1 MSKGGKG
8 QRLMMSKDAEPQ
20 HTSEKHRLPG
30 NRESMDFVQ
39 QSILDT
45 MEALEYGERDLFAVR
60 IAVEEAIANAV
71 SQGHQGD
78 QNRLFEISWSI
89 SSDVVTV
96 TVCDEGRG
104 YDAEAVPDPT
114 ADENLTLPSGRGLA
128 MINAFM
134 SEVKITDKGRRIEMT
149 RAKEKLSAG

>member
-1 MSKGGKG
+1 
-8 QRLMMSKDAEPQ
+8 
-20 HTSEKHRLPG
+20 
-30 NRESMDFVQ
+30 MDFVQ

-45 MEALEYGERDLFAVR
+45 METLDYGERDLFAVR

-71 SQGHQGD
+71 LHGHQGD
-78 QNRLFEISWSI
+78 QNRLFEIFWSI
-89 SSDVVTV
+89 SSDIVTV

-134 SEVKITDKGRRIEMT
+134 SDVKITENGRRIEMT
-149 RAKEKLSAG
+149 RAKEKLSAR

>member
-60 IAVEEAIANAV
+60 IAVEEAIANAILH
-71 SQGHQGD
+71 GKPAPEFD
-78 QNRLFEISWSI
+78 
-89 SSDVVTV
+89 DVIAVTHPV
-96 TVCDEGRG
+96 LRHRILLNFS
-104 YDAEAVPDPT
+104 AEAEGVDT
-114 ADENLTLPSGRGLA
+114 AQIVDQLIKATSRT
-128 MINAFM
+128 
-134 SEVKITDKGRRIEMT
+134 S
-149 RAKEKLSAG
+149 RA

>member
-1 MSKGGKG
+1 
-8 QRLMMSKDAEPQ
+8 MMSKDAEPQ
-20 HTSEKHRLPG
+20 HTTEKHRLPG

-39 QSILDT
+39 QSILDI
-45 MEALEYGERDLFAVR
+45 METLEYSERDLFAVR

-71 SQGHQGD
+71 LHGHQGD
-78 QNRLFEISWSI
+78 QSRLFEISWTI
-89 SSDVVTV
+89 SSEVVRI

-104 YDAEAVPDPT
+104 YDAQSVPDPT

-134 SEVKITDKGRRIEMT
+134 TEVKVSDNGRSIEM
-149 RAKEKLSAG
+149 RREKEPPT

>member
-45 MEALEYGERDLFAVR
+45 METLEYGERDLFAVR

-71 SQGHQGD
+71 LHGHQGD
-78 QNRLFEISWSI
+78 QNRLFEITWSI
-89 SSDVVTV
+89 SSEIVTV

-134 SEVKITDKGRRIEMT
+134 SDVKITDKGRRIEMT
-149 RAKEKLSAG
+149 REKEKLSAG

>member
-1 MSKGGKG
+1 
-8 QRLMMSKDAEPQ
+8 MMSKDAEP
-20 HTSEKHRLPG
+20 HKTTEEHRLPG

-39 QSILDT
+39 LSILDT
-45 MEALEYGERDLFAVR
+45 MESLEYGERDLFAVR

-71 SQGHQGD
+71 LHGHHGD
-78 QNRLFEISWSI
+78 QSMHFDISWTI
-89 SSDVVTV
+89 CQEVVKV
-96 TVCDEGRG
+96 IVCDEGRG

-134 SEVKITDKGRRIEMT
+134 TDVKISDRGRRIEMT
-149 RAKEKLSAG
+149 LEKDTPPR